1 MKKLQQYGNLNQG
14 NLKGTEIIK
23 IKRVLGKIRPTFA
36 SNAYTGRGHFL
47 NLIGW
52 ILKWTILTVSSII
65 HISQQFRLGF
75 ADCTGTY
82 YAK

>member
-52 ILKWTILTVSSII
+52 ILK
-65 HISQQFRLGF
+65 
-75 ADCTGTY
+75 
-82 YAK
+82 